1 MAVKNYGLSVRDKLR
16 AYQTDKV
23 TYQQVLIR
31 YLHERLLYR
40 LSVSRYSQ
48 RFFLKGGA
56 LMFAHERFA
65 ARPTVDIDFM
75 GDRIS
80 NDMENI
86 RRTFME
92 ICAIEY
98 PEDGVTFDTDK
109 ITVSEITPDR
119 EYQGV
124 QLHVTAHLDT
134 IVQNLSM
141 DIGFGDIIIPHP
153 IELDY
158 PALLDGMDDI
168 PVMAYS
174 LETVVAEKFQTMI
187 ARTVLNSRMKD
198 FYDVYSILSHNTL
211 DEANL
216 QLAVAE
222 VMRNRDTHYED
233 NHPLFTEEFATDA
246 SRNNQ
251 WAAFVRKNKIDDVPP
266 FPEVLR
272 YICNRM
278 KPIWESLR

>member
-1 MAVKNYGLSVRDKLR
+1 
-16 AYQTDKV
+16 
-23 TYQQVLIR
+23 
-31 YLHERLLYR
+31 
-40 LSVSRYSQ
+40 
-48 RFFLKGGA
+48 
-56 LMFAHERFA
+56 
-65 ARPTVDIDFM
+65 
-75 GDRIS
+75 
-80 NDMENI
+80 
-86 RRTFME
+86 ME

-158 PALLDGMDDI
+158 PALLDGMEDI

-222 VMRNRDTHYED
+222 VMKNRDTHYEE

-272 YICNRM
+272 YICDRM